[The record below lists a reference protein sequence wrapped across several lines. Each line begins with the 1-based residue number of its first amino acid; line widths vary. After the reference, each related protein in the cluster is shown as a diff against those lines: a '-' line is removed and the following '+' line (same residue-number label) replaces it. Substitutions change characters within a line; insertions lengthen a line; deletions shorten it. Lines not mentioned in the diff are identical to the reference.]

1 LPEASARRS
10 SLGKGREQR
19 KRYHRQWLKLLIT
32 LREEAEA
39 VVFRLVS
46 VVSTLRDD
54 SLVQKPPSR
63 QKSSQQNKKRSH
75 RRLHSIVAQDGRVL
89 R

>member
-1 LPEASARRS
+1 LVS
-10 SLGKGREQR
+10 
-19 KRYHRQWLKLLIT
+19 
-32 LREEAEA
+32 EEAEA

-63 QKSSQQNKKRSH
+63 QKSSQQSRKRSHRIRH
-75 RRLHSIVAQDGRVL
+75 RRLHSVVAQDGRVL